1 MAGKHFGRAP
11 IQHST
16 FNIQHSTFVFSAGR
30 GRALNRAMAFS
41 DLNDSV
47 IAQVRQAADIVDFI
61 GQVTPLK
68 LAGKSYKGLCPF
80 HREKTPSFTVDRGKG
95 LFYCFGCGTG
105 GDVFK
110 FLTLTERFTFPE
122 AVEHVAG
129 RVGIE
134 LPKKKRTAKES
145 DKEDLL
151 EVLDEASEAYHQAL
165 GWGDNVAKRY
175 LDERGVAQDIVDKYG
190 FGYAPDSW
198 DYVLTRLARKHG
210 EKKLE
215 SVGLAMP
222 RKTGNGFYDRFRNRL
237 MIPIHNESGTIVG
250 FGGRS
255 LDGSDPKYLNSP
267 ESDVFNK
274 SRLLYNLHRS
284 KDSMRRKDRAILV
297 EGYFD
302 AIAIDHAGVPGV
314 VASMGT
320 SLTSGQASLLR
331 RYTTNVVIAYD
342 GDNAGRNATLRAA
355 PVLLAAGLNVAAL
368 DLQGEKD
375 PDTVV
380 QKFGVDRFLE
390 LLGNATDIFEFGI
403 GEWAADVSK
412 MSGREKSERVEQF
425 IPLLSAVS
433 DPVVRNDAAQRI
445 ADAFRLEFQTVWSR
459 VRGKAS
465 TAPDRERQPLARG
478 GSAEKTI
485 LIAAIQGKLAAAD
498 LARLR
503 EEYFE
508 EPGKTLFSI
517 MKDALMSGAP
527 IDFQEVAT
535 HLRGEAELNLL
546 SELSLSEDIDD
557 QTLQRIDENLRP
569 MERAYLERRNLE
581 LQREVSEAQRQ
592 GDDDRAAEL
601 GMEKMRISR
610 ILNEA
615 K

>member
-1 MAGKHFGRAP
+1 MAL
-11 IQHST
+11 
-16 FNIQHSTFVFSAGR
+16 V
-30 GRALNRAMAFS
+30 
-41 DLNDSV
+41 DLNDAI

-80 HREKTPSFTVDRGKG
+80 HREKTPSFTVDRDKG

-110 FLTLTERFTFPE
+110 FLALTERFTFPE
-122 AVEHVAG
+122 AVEHVAS

-134 LPKKKRTAKES
+134 LPRRKRTTRES
-145 DKEDLL
+145 DKDDLL
-151 EVLDEASEAYHQAL
+151 EVIDDASEAFHQAL
-165 GWGDNVAKRY
+165 GFGGENAAVRY
-175 LDERGVAQDIVDKYG
+175 LRERRVPREIVERYG

-215 SVGLAMP
+215 TAGLVMP
-222 RKTGNGFYDRFRNRL
+222 RKSGSGFYDRFRNRL
-237 MIPIHNESGTIVG
+237 MIPIHNESGTVVG

-267 ESDVFNK
+267 ESEIFNK

-284 KDSMRRKDRAILV
+284 KDAMRRIDRAILV

-331 RYTTNVVIAYD
+331 RFTTRVVIAYD

-355 PVLLAAGLNVAAL
+355 PVLLAAGLSVSAL

-390 LLGNATDIFEFGI
+390 LLGNATDIFEFGLR
-403 GEWAADVSK
+403 EWASDAARLT
-412 MSGREKSERVEQF
+412 GREKSERVEQF
-425 IPLLSAVS
+425 VPLLSAVN

-445 ADAFRLEFQTVWSR
+445 ADAFRLEFETIWSR
-459 VRGKAS
+459 VRGKAAS
-465 TAPDRERQPLARG
+465 VPKVERAPAGRNAT
-478 GSAEKTI
+478 AEKTI
-485 LIAAIQGKLAAAD
+485 LTAAMQHRLSAET

-508 EPGKTLFSI
+508 EPAVKTIFSLV
-517 MKDALMSGAP
+517 KNELLSGSP

-546 SELSLSEDIDD
+546 SELSLTEDIDD
-557 QTLQRIDENLRP
+557 KTLERIEENLRP
-569 MERAYLERRNLE
+569 MERAWLDRRLLEI
-581 LQREVSEAQRQ
+581 QRDIVDAGRHGDEARVNS
-592 GDDDRAAEL
+592 L
-601 GMEKMRISR
+601 MSEKMAISR
-610 ILNEA
+610 MLNEA